1 MAFPFI
7 RKVRPSP
14 SKTLEELIESFTLNI
29 FGPAPS
35 LKPSILKSAF
45 DWFEVAPFDQS
56 EIGDWG
62 EAVAEMYVVV
72 STASGALVVGGVRDI
87 YIYIVLVVSGDRFE
101 CSME

>member
-72 STASGALVVGGVRDI
+72 VVVVISKNYPQVNMGAKCMSIL
-87 YIYIVLVVSGDRFE
+87 
-101 CSME
+101 

>member
-45 DWFEVAPFDQS
+45 DWFEVTPFDKS
-56 EIGDWG
+56 EIGVWG

-72 STASGALVVGGVRDI
+72 VVVVVVVISKNYRQVNMGAKCMSIG
-87 YIYIVLVVSGDRFE
+87 
-101 CSME
+101 